1 MMWSPWSRCDKI
13 MAASPTGD
21 HVRLGIDI
29 EFSNGI
35 AMHNMV
41 DKQSRSRLDWLA
53 GAALFLAT
61 FAAYIPVQNCGFI
74 WDDDDYVTENLTI
87 RDFDGL
93 VRIWGDRKSNP
104 QYYPLVHT
112 SFWLEYQAWG
122 LNPVGY
128 HWVNVAIHAM
138 SSLLL
143 WRILLRLSVP
153 GAWFIAMIFAIHP
166 VHVESVAWITER
178 KNVLSGLFYLL
189 ATYCFLKFANLGASN
204 ESKETIAEL
213 ESNDPGELSPNAKGA
228 RKAEFFRRAGY
239 YVAMFV
245 FFIFALLSKTVV
257 ATFPA
262 AMMVII
268 WWKRER
274 LTLRDV
280 LPLVPLF
287 LYGVRFGQMTVT
299 IEKEQVGASGFEW
312 DFSMLD
318 RVLIAGRVT
327 WFYFTKLLWPHPLIF
342 TYPRWNIDDTAAWQ
356 YLFPVSAAAAIVAL
370 WFARKAI
377 GRGPLVAVLLF
388 GGTLFPALGFFN
400 VFPMRFSFVADHFQ
414 YLASIAIIALVAAT
428 AITLAKRFAIP
439 KPVSKAFGF
448 VVIAVL
454 MILTWRQIPIYEN
467 LETLWRDTLAKN
479 PTSWMA
485 HSNLAS
491 LFSRR
496 GDYVQAEKHLE
507 EALELKPDY
516 SEAHLNMGKVLEGLG
531 RLTEAEKSYHRA
543 IELMPNLPAAYNGLG
558 VVYAKQGKIEA
569 AKNSIGQA
577 LKLWPRFAE
586 AHVNL
591 GSILQGEN
599 QIDAAISQFK
609 AAIDIQPE
617 LFAAQYNLALAY
629 YGKGDL
635 QNAEHEMRMATKLQ
649 PTNPTVLMNLGAI
662 LSSERK
668 YEEAIAVF
676 TETIKM
682 APKYADAYYNLG
694 SVYKAIGNEGLAT
707 ENFRK
712 ANALRS
718 ATSQFSPSP

>member
-1 MMWSPWSRCDKI
+1 
-13 MAASPTGD
+13 MAASPTGNL
-21 HVRLGIDI
+21 VRFGIDN

-41 DKQSRSRLDWLA
+41 DKHFRSGLNWLA
-53 GAALFLAT
+53 CAALFFAT
-61 FAAYIPVQNCGFI
+61 FAAYFPVQNCGFI

-87 RDFDGL
+87 RDLDGL

-189 ATYCFLKFANLGASN
+189 ATYCFLKFANLGESN
-204 ESKETIAEL
+204 ESKESSTEL
-213 ESNDPGELSPNAKGA
+213 ESNGPPELSANAKGE
-228 RKAEFFRRAGY
+228 RKKEFYRRAGY

-274 LTLRDV
+274 LTIRDV

-299 IEKEQVGASGFEW
+299 IEKVQVGASGFEW
-312 DFSMLD
+312 DFSLLD
-318 RVLIAGRVT
+318 RILIAGRVT

-342 TYPRWNIDDTAAWQ
+342 TYPRWNIDDTVAWQ
-356 YLFPVSAAAAIVAL
+356 YSFPVSAAAVILAL

-414 YLASIAIIALVAAT
+414 YLASIAIIALVVAT
-428 AITLAKRFAIP
+428 AITLAQRFAIP
-439 KPVSKAFGF
+439 NLVSKAFGF

-454 MILTWRQIPIYEN
+454 MVLTWRQIPIYEN

-485 HSNLAS
+485 NSNLAS
-491 LFSRR
+491 LLSRR
-496 GDYVQAEKHLE
+496 GDFVQAEKHLK
-507 EALELKPDY
+507 EALDLKPDY

-531 RLTEAEKSYHRA
+531 RLTEAEKSYQRA
-543 IELMPNLPAAYNGLG
+543 IELMPDLPAAYNGLG
-558 VVYAKQGKIEA
+558 VVYAKQGKIDA

-591 GSILQGEN
+591 GSILQSEN
-599 QIDAAISQFK
+599 QIEAAISQFK

-635 QNAEHEMRMATKLQ
+635 QNAELEMRIATKLQ

-668 YEEAIAVF
+668 YEKAIACF

-712 ANALRS
+712 ANALRG
-718 ATSQFSPSP
+718 ATNQFSPNP